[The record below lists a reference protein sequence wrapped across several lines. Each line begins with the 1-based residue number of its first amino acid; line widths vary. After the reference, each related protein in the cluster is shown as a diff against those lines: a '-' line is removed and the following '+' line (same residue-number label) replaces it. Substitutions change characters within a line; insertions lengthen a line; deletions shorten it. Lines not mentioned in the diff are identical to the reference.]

1 MWLIGAGILHSSHVN
16 GNGKDIWGWSCN
28 DNTRK
33 ALFDNQVSYDLVCRF
48 QVRSFLLVRHYL
60 ITYLYSAQQWSLVCA
75 VIEIIVEV
83 LTISVSLT
91 IFYRLW
97 SKRRLRKSM
106 ATRDRARSN
115 LHQAHLALQSQ
126 PNTPGFGLLSEYAMA
141 QHAVVSSDVYTNP
154 FLTPAP
160 LTAQPLLTSGYRAA
174 EEGRWMGMSHA
185 QSQRNSEYQGQS
197 QQQRLAAAQ
206 DVAMSNTSEVV
217 SGSPGRDTVYAAPQA
232 KPFILAAAPKKGKAA
247 SKAGSGVS
255 SPSGFSPGLES
266 PASVEERSSIV
277 PTPTEG
283 MRVQRPLSNAGIAGG
298 EECWSRVPRV
308 ENERSR
314 QVRGYFSAEH
324 TMVTHMP
331 AAPGEQVYED
341 VPIPA
346 AYAGRVP
353 SP

>member
-1 MWLIGAGILHSSHVN
+1 MITQESSCLIIRYHTTSSAAF
-16 GNGKDIWGWSCN
+16 
-28 DNTRK
+28 RY
-33 ALFDNQVSYDLVCRF
+33 A
-48 QVRSFLLVRHYL
+48 SFHYL
-60 ITYLYSAQQWSLVCA
+60 PFVWSDTNRDIQQWSLVCA

-83 LTISVSLT
+83 LTISVSLI

-126 PNTPGFGLLSEYAMA
+126 PNTPGYGLKSEYEYAMA

-197 QQQRLAAAQ
+197 QIQRHAAAQ
-206 DVAMSNTSEVV
+206 DAVSSNAGEQV
-217 SGSPGRDTVYAAPQA
+217 SGSPDRETVYAAPRA
-232 KPFILAAAPKKGKAA
+232 KPFILAAAPKKGKGAA
-247 SKAGSGVS
+247 SKSGSGVS
-255 SPSGFSPGLES
+255 SPTGFSPGLGS
-266 PASVEERSSIV
+266 PAEVQERSSIV

-283 MRVQRPLSNAGIAGG
+283 MRVQRPVSHAGTAGG
-298 EECWSRVPRV
+298 VAGAEWWSGDHGAGD
-308 ENERSR
+308 EGIR
-314 QVRGYFSAEH
+314 QRPDYFPAEH
-324 TMVTHMP
+324 TRVTHMS
-331 AAPGEQVYED
+331 AAPDEQLYED

-346 AYAGRVP
+346 AYAGRAP